1 MNRRIIAIV
10 TVAIVLSA
18 GAVLA
23 LHFIPMHGQKAE
35 PSRAPYEFTPRT
47 LKAGNITVGI
57 GGRGFF
63 SIKQNNTRVVSVG
76 FYLNNEYINITSDV
90 LSLAGSGTQATEAI
104 GMPGVQL
111 DIRYELDPNKLICAF
126 TLNNTGNSPLPLD
139 MIFSVNTYNLTDVT
153 IFSGSPHSSTN
164 LTLVPQTFGFIET
177 YQIHNA
183 PIYDSYWGN
192 GTNINVD
199 WYSMEGM
206 LNDAAF
212 TFTGTPFNS
221 TEMTLEFSGVVEP
234 AGFSLNVGQISMS
247 F

>member
-153 IFSGSPHSSTN
+153 IFSGSPHS
-164 LTLVPQTFGFIET
+164 
-177 YQIHNA
+177 
-183 PIYDSYWGN
+183 
-192 GTNINVD
+192 
-199 WYSMEGM
+199 
-206 LNDAAF
+206 
-212 TFTGTPFNS
+212 
-221 TEMTLEFSGVVEP
+221 
-234 AGFSLNVGQISMS
+234 
-247 F
+247 